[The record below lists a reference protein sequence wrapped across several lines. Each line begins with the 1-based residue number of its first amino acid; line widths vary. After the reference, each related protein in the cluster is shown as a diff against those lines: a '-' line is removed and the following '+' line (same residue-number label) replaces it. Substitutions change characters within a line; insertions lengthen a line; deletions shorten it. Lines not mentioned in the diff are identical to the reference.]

1 MNVHPTMA
9 EYVRMPS
16 VWVLLVA
23 VVAAVNLRLI
33 VPGVMALFGIWEQ
46 PAIQR

>member
-1 MNVHPTMA
+1 MNVDPTMA

-33 VPGVMALFGIWEQ
+33 APGVVAFLGIWKP